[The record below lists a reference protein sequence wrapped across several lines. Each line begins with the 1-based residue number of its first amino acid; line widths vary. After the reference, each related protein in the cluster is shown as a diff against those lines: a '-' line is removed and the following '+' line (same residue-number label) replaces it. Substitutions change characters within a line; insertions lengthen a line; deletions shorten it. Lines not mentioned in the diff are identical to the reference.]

1 MADNDAEDVT
11 PEKASPKAPDSK
23 GPADDAPTAETRR
36 GEKGEPGG
44 EPAEK
49 EPVPS
54 EAAEKGPEEGPA
66 GGEPEEGSAGK
77 RSEEGPAGGESGE
90 GPAEEASSAGAP
102 AEGAPAGD
110 GPDETPAGAAPAEE
124 APAAAVKPAG
134 RRGRRALR
142 WVAVGVVV
150 ALLAAG
156 GTAFGLYEKLQGN
169 IHKEHVD
176 QQQLGTNRPPKLN
189 KSMNILLLGS
199 DSRDGDNHE
208 YWSPDISGE
217 RSDTTILLHLSP
229 NRDRAVA
236 ISFPR
241 DSMVHV
247 PECKKKKGGS
257 VPAFFGMLNAAFA
270 YAGATCTWKMIE
282 ADTDIH
288 IDHYVKIDFAGF
300 KRVVDA
306 LGGVE
311 ICVPQAVND
320 PRANLSLKAGR
331 QVVKGNDA
339 LGYVRTRYGLGD
351 GSDLE
356 RIQRQQKFM
365 ASVVKKATS
374 QDMLTDP
381 TRAYRFLNA
390 ATKSI
395 ATDDEF
401 SVSAMKKLATS
412 LKGISAGTVRFVTVP
427 TQTYPKDPNRVQW
440 DMSQAGPLFEA
451 IRKDDDL
458 PAPKPEPSK
467 PAMPTP
473 DQVKVT
479 AVNAPKKV
487 VRDLKAQGFHVKA
500 AKGPAQPQ
508 TRILYGPGAERFA
521 DALAVAVPGVVIAAD
536 NAVEPG
542 TVSLVVGPEGVPV
555 KAPDIPKVN
564 GEINAAQTP
573 CQ

>member
-1 MADNDAEDVT
+1 MADNDADDVT
-11 PEKASPKAPDSK
+11 PENASPKAPDAED
-23 GPADDAPTAETRR
+23 PADDTQTAGQKE
-36 GEKGEPGG
+36 EPGDEATSTEKAG
-44 EPAEK
+44 ETGGSDGANAPDGAGESDATGR
-49 EPVPS
+49 PD
-54 EAAEKGPEEGPA
+54 GPGDSGGEGGPA
-66 GGEPEEGSAGK
+66 PGAG
-77 RSEEGPAGGESGE
+77 R
-90 GPAEEASSAGAP
+90 
-102 AEGAPAGD
+102 
-110 GPDETPAGAAPAEE
+110 
-124 APAAAVKPAG
+124 
-134 RRGRRALR
+134 RRGRRVVR
-142 WVAVGVVV
+142 WVAAGVAV
-150 ALLAAG
+150 ALVLAG

-176 QQQLGTNRPPKLN
+176 QRQLGTNRPPKLN

-199 DSRDGDNHE
+199 DSRDGENHE

-236 ISFPR
+236 VSFPR

-247 PECKKKKGGS
+247 PDCKKKRGGT

-381 TRAYRFLNA
+381 TRAYKFLNA

-395 ATDDEF
+395 STDDEF

-440 DMSQAGPLFEA
+440 DMAQAGPLFDA
-451 IRKDDDL
+451 IRKDDGL
-458 PAPKPEPSK
+458 PAPKPEPSMPAAPK
-467 PAMPTP
+467 PQ
-473 DQVKVT
+473 DVKVS
-479 AVNAPKKV
+479 AVNAPKSAVK
-487 VRDLKAQGFHVKA
+487 DLKAQGFQVTA

-536 NAVEPG
+536 NTVAPG
-542 TVSLVVGPEGVPV
+542 TVSLAVGPEGVQV
-555 KAPDIPKVN
+555 KNPDIPKVN
-564 GEINAAQTP
+564 GEINAAQNP
-573 CQ
+573 CK

>member
-1 MADNDAEDVT
+1 MADNDADDVT
-11 PEKASPKAPDSK
+11 PENASPKAPDSD
-23 GPADDAPTAETRR
+23 GPADDAPAPETRR
-36 GEKGEPGG
+36 GEKEEQAGE
-44 EPAEK
+44 
-49 EPVPS
+49 
-54 EAAEKGPEEGPA
+54 A
-66 GGEPEEGSAGK
+66 GGEDAPAPGDSPGPVEDASAPGGSPGSA
-77 RSEEGPAGGESGE
+77 EG
-90 GPAEEASSAGAP
+90 
-102 AEGAPAGD
+102 
-110 GPDETPAGAAPAEE
+110 TPAPEAAR
-124 APAAAVKPAG
+124 
-134 RRGRRALR
+134 RRGRRTVR
-142 WVAVGVVV
+142 WVAAGVAV
-150 ALLAAG
+150 ALVVAG

-176 QQQLGTNRPPKLN
+176 QQQLGTSRPAKLN

-199 DSRDGDNHE
+199 DSRDGENKQ

-236 ISFPR
+236 VSFPR

-247 PECKKKKGGS
+247 PECRKKRGGT

-282 ADTDIH
+282 SNTDIH

-381 TRAYRFLNA
+381 TRAYKFLNA
-390 ATKSI
+390 VTKSI

-412 LKGISAGTVRFVTVP
+412 LKGMSAGTVRFVTVP

-467 PAMPTP
+467 PAAPKP
-473 DQVKVT
+473 DEVRVT
-479 AVNAPKKV
+479 AVNAPKKAV
-487 VRDLKAQGFHVKA
+487 KDLKAQGFHVTA
-500 AKGPAQPQ
+500 AKGPAQRQ
-508 TRILYGPGAERFA
+508 TRILYGTGAERFA

-536 NAVEPG
+536 KSVAPG
-542 TVSLVVGPEGVPV
+542 TVSLVAGPEGVQV
-555 KAPDIPKVN
+555 KSPDIPKVD
-564 GEINAAQTP
+564 GEINATQNP
-573 CQ
+573 CK

>member
-1 MADNDAEDVT
+1 MADNDADDVT
-11 PEKASPKAPDSK
+11 PENASPKAPDSG
-23 GPADDAPTAETRR
+23 GPADDAPAAETRR
-36 GEKGEPGG
+36 GEREEPGDEKVGEGTGSGGANAPEEAGESDGAGGPGDTGAPGEPGG
-44 EPAEK
+44 EGVPA
-49 EPVPS
+49 PP
-54 EAAEKGPEEGPA
+54 PE
-66 GGEPEEGSAGK
+66 
-77 RSEEGPAGGESGE
+77 
-90 GPAEEASSAGAP
+90 
-102 AEGAPAGD
+102 
-110 GPDETPAGAAPAEE
+110 
-124 APAAAVKPAG
+124 
-134 RRGRRALR
+134 RGRRRRVVR
-142 WVAVGVVV
+142 WVAAGVAV
-150 ALLAAG
+150 ALVLAG

-199 DSRDGDNHE
+199 DSRDGENKE

-247 PECKKKKGGS
+247 PDCKKKRGGT

-282 ADTDIH
+282 SDTDIH
-288 IDHYVKIDFAGF
+288 IDHYVKIDFTGF

-390 ATKSI
+390 VTKSI

-412 LKGISAGTVRFVTVP
+412 LKGMSAGTVRFVTVP

-440 DMSQAGPLFEA
+440 DMAQAGPLFEA

-467 PAMPTP
+467 PAAPKP
-473 DQVKVT
+473 QEVKVS
-479 AVNAPKKV
+479 AVNAPKKAV
-487 VRDLKAQGFHVKA
+487 KDLKAQGFQVTA

-508 TRILYGPGAERFA
+508 TRILYGTGAERFA

-536 NAVEPG
+536 KTVAPG
-542 TVSLVVGPEGVPV
+542 TVSLVVGPEGVQV
-555 KAPDIPKVN
+555 KNPDIPKVD
-564 GEINAAQTP
+564 GEINAAQNP
-573 CQ
+573 CK